1 MKKNKQQIGLY
12 FGSFNPVHNGHLC
25 IAEYMQTHYPFDEI
39 WFVLSPWNPLKEE
52 NEILPELQ
60 RLKMLEEALAPFDYM
75 NVSTVE
81 LKMPKPSYTYLTL
94 RKLKEKHS
102 EINFS
107 IIMGNDAMLAIDK
120 WKNYQEILDENII
133 YLYPR
138 NDIELLIISKNSI
151 QTTAPNINISASDIR
166 GKIKMG
172 MSLKG
177 LVPDVVSDII
187 QKEKYYL

>member
-1 MKKNKQQIGLY
+1 
-12 FGSFNPVHNGHLC
+12 
-25 IAEYMQTHYPFDEI
+25 
-39 WFVLSPWNPLKEE
+39 
-52 NEILPELQ
+52 
-60 RLKMLEEALAPFDYM
+60 
-75 NVSTVE
+75 
-81 LKMPKPSYTYLTL
+81 LTL